1 MKSPSQIAIFG
12 RYALFLLK
20 EFRWP
25 LIVFAGLVLLGGL
38 ALRLGYHHH
47 EIGYVEACYTVF
59 LLIFLEAANLEFPS
73 EWYLQLAFFILPIV
87 GLGAI
92 ADSVVRLGYL
102 IFAQKQNL
110 PEWQR
115 MVASLYRNHFVVVG
129 AGKVGLRIIK
139 GLVELREPVVA
150 IERVANSPFLD
161 EVHDLHVPVI
171 TGDGRQRKTLEEA
184 GVAHARAIIVA
195 SDDDLAN
202 LDAALT
208 ARDIQ
213 PGIRVVMRLFD
224 DTLAEKIGGAFDMPA
239 LSTSQVA
246 APAFIAAATGRK
258 VYHEFQLDGQQLHLI
273 DLTISADATLAHRTV
288 GDIQADHNVNVV
300 MHRGP
305 TGVNINPG
313 HEVVL
318 TPGDTLL
325 VIGPIANLRDL
336 ETANQARRT

>member
-1 MKSPSQIAIFG
+1 MKRPSQIAVYG
-12 RYALFLLK
+12 RYARFLLY

-25 LIVFAGLVLLGGL
+25 IGVFAALVLVGGL
-38 ALRLGYHHH
+38 LLRIGYHHH
-47 EIGYVEACYTVF
+47 QLSYAEACYTVF
-59 LLIFLEAANLEFPS
+59 LLIFLEAANLPFPD

-115 MVASLYRNHFVVVG
+115 MVASLYRNHIVVVG

-150 IERVANSPFLD
+150 IERLADSPFLD
-161 EVHDLHVPVI
+161 ELHDLDVPVI

-184 GVAHARAIIVA
+184 GVANARAIIVA
-195 SDDDLAN
+195 SNDDLAN

-213 PGIRVVMRLFD
+213 PNIRVVMRLFD
-224 DTLAEKIGGAFDMPA
+224 DTLAQKIGGAFNMPA
-239 LSTSQVA
+239 LSTSHVA

-258 VYHEFQLDGQQLHLI
+258 VYHEFRLDGQQLHLI
-273 DLTISADATLAHRTV
+273 DVTICPGAPLANRTV
-288 GDIQADHNVNVV
+288 GDIQADHDVNVV
-300 MHRGP
+300 MHRGAD
-305 TGVNINPG
+305 GVNVNPG

-318 TPGDTLL
+318 IPGDTLL
-325 VIGPIANLRDL
+325 VIAPIAKLRDL
-336 ETANQARRT
+336 ESANQPAGG